1 MKIRDDIRL
10 VLADEFEFAL
20 SKMRELP
27 SLPDFGQVLFY
38 YSAFAGALNRALNLQ
53 WNRDLALLH
62 FVMQFSYNEINIAVD
77 LGRLHLIDDTLHQH
91 LLEVC
96 KNISQL
102 FRDDLVTPET
112 LYPLVARIT
121 ELSYSTTGNG
131 RYNLQKGNLVL

>member
-1 MKIRDDIRL
+1 MAIRDDIRIL
-10 VLADEFEFAL
+10 LADEFEFAL
-20 SKMRELP
+20 KKMRGL
-27 SLPDFGQVLFY
+27 SHDLGQMLFY

-62 FVMQFSYNEINIAVD
+62 FVMQFSHNEINVVVD
-77 LGRLHLIDDTLHQH
+77 LGRLPPMDDKLPQH

-96 KNISQL
+96 ETISRL
-102 FRDDLVTPET
+102 FRNDAVTPEN
-112 LYPLVARIT
+112 LYPPIARLT